1 MKRRKNYLILGIS
14 LLIISISSGFGCSF
28 LYLSTKK
35 EEPPIYNEIDNEK
48 EEPQEPLEEKPVEN
62 TPVPYDNILPNIRSQ
77 YGNNNI
83 VGRLEIPNIGID
95 AYVTRAMDNSYY
107 LGYNYYNQYDALG
120 VPFIDYRNTDL
131 GNNKQ
136 INLYGHN
143 TQNEKYFNHLPFIK
157 LESYTN
163 KNIFDSYKDI
173 YLSIDEKKMHY
184 RVIAIKIID
193 DSNNEHMKIIFNSKT
208 EYLTHVSRLLQNT
221 LYRDNMI
228 EISSDDRLIVLQV
241 CHYNPMDTYLL
252 VIGKEVKD

>member
-1 MKRRKNYLILGIS
+1 MKKQKNYLILGIS
-14 LLIISISSGFGCSF
+14 LLLLSISLGFGCSF
-28 LYLSTKK
+28 IYLSIQK
-35 EEPPIYNEIDNEK
+35 EEPIIPNEIEEQEEPPTIEQEEK
-48 EEPQEPLEEKPVEN
+48 ETVI
-62 TPVPYDNILPNIRSQ
+62 PYDNILPSIRNQ

-95 AYVTRAMDNSYY
+95 AYVTRTVDNSYY

-120 VPFIDYRNTDL
+120 VPFIDYRNADL
-131 GNNKQ
+131 ENDKQ

-163 KNIFDSYKDI
+163 KNIYDNYKDI

-184 RVIAIKIID
+184 KVIAIKIVD
-193 DSNNEHMKIIFNSKT
+193 ESNNEHMKIIFKDNHDF
-208 EYLTHVSRLLQNT
+208 LTHVSRLLQNS

-228 EISSDDRLIVLQV
+228 EISSSDRLIVLQV